1 MAKKKLKSDGIYFA
15 GEAANDVTGSQY
27 LVKFG
32 DKQILLECGLHQSQ
46 SNSYLDSYKI
56 NSRKFHFSPA
66 AIDYVFVCHTHI
78 DHCGLLPRLVK
89 EGFHG
94 KIIVTSET
102 AALMKPLLLNSCYIV
117 NEEARI
123 LSKRYKR
130 QYQPL
135 YSEEDVYKTLS
146 LIRTYDVRHLVYR
159 LDNTVSFQWF
169 DNSHCLGAVQL
180 QLILKN
186 ETKTKKILYT
196 SDIGALHTKNHYVPN
211 TEIPKS
217 FSDVT
222 IMESTYGSSKRENK
236 RTRQRDLEHLHV
248 AVDTVLGRGGSVIMP
263 AFSFSRT
270 QELLTALYL
279 IYGKDANFNYQIV
292 VDSKLTFEI
301 SKLYVEI
308 LNNDYFDDWGKVW
321 LWRNVRFISEKE
333 ASQASLL
340 DDSPRIIISSSGFC
354 TNGRIVNYL
363 KKYLRD
369 PKSMVIFSG
378 FAGDNPSY
386 LSYRIKN
393 YRDHK
398 SISINKEKVP
408 NRADCI
414 VLSTFS
420 SHASHS
426 DLVKYGSSLDT
437 NKLILVH
444 GSEESKKCLSDAL
457 NEAICKNDK
466 SYRVVISHRD
476 MIVNL

>member
-94 KIIVTSET
+94 KIMATSET

-135 YSEEDVYKTLS
+135 YSEEDVYRTLS
-146 LIRTYDVRHLVYR
+146 LVRTYDTRHLVYR

-169 DNSHCLGAVQL
+169 DNSHCLGAAQL

-196 SDIGALHTKNHYVPN
+196 SDIGGLHTKNHYVPN

-279 IYGKDANFNYQIV
+279 IYGKDTSFNYQIV

-301 SKLYVEI
+301 SKMYVEI
-308 LNNDYFDDWGKVW
+308 LNDDYFDDWGKVW

-333 ASQASLL
+333 ASQASLS

-476 MIVNL
+476 MIINL